1 MEIMVVIVKQFVLDK
16 MSLLC
21 CTRDDTLKVLDLRMN
36 QISTTLAWVYY
47 NCKSVSRI
55 WQSNENQCS
64 ITVCKSQTEVNKI
77 HK

>member
-1 MEIMVVIVKQFVLDK
+1 MQIMVVIVMQFVLDK

-47 NCKSVSRI
+47 NCSQWVVSD
-55 WQSNENQCS
+55 SLM
-64 ITVCKSQTEVNKI
+64 KI
-77 HK
+77 NAA